1 MARCAFKVDFSL
13 LKDPNTDTT
22 WTSGG
27 THDFTGIMSVPREPA
42 PSIIAEL
49 VRTATLAG
57 ETTEGDATLQYHF
70 VTTERRHTTPGEAL
84 R

>member
-1 MARCAFKVDFSL
+1 MARCAFKVDFTL
-13 LKDPNTDTT
+13 LKVPNSDTT

-27 THDFTGIMSVPREPA
+27 TLAFTGIMSVPLEPA
-42 PSIIAEL
+42 PSIIAQLE
-49 VRTATLAG
+49 RTATLAG

-70 VTTERRHTTPGEAL
+70 VTTERRQTTPGEAL